1 MSTQHQQALS
11 PNGYRLLAIAVHDMH
26 PVKLAARFIN
36 DPDTRKIIY
45 FSKDE
50 IWEKFIKEKTS
61 AFYIPLTLQEDIIA
75 LINPIEFEVLNFLG
89 DHQGIFT
96 KEQECSLKF
105 CFNADGTVDRVKTA
119 DLLIH
124 SKWLGVQTR
133 FVLACQYW
141 SSFNVQR
148 LYYGLNKSARKK
160 ILNKYS
166 TENENLNEYEENV
179 ALWIRHF
186 KAGYISKRQTWNS
199 RHGYYNWNYAAIQG
213 RLFDDLIEERRQSL
227 LCSFF
232 EHAYWIHIHRFCLSK
247 MNADHRK
254 DLLKRFPLKVLR
266 TYLYW
271 PNQRFFLDAVNKVW
285 DCLPRQHF
293 TCLLHIIICHKI
305 VELWKDFDYVNLLKE
320 FWYRSP
326 DHLKQYVKGTDIFEI
341 LMEIL
346 KNGFNSKDVPGNF
359 FLHADI
365 YHNANECCEFIDKIV
380 KHQ

>member
-1 MSTQHQQALS
+1 MLTLKKVI
-11 PNGYRLLAIAVHDMH
+11 L
-26 PVKLAARFIN
+26 VKLAARFIN

-141 SSFNVQR
+141 SSFNVQKIILWIETNLR
-148 LYYGLNKSARKK
+148 GKK

-166 TENENLNEYEENV
+166 TENENLNEYENV

-186 KAGYISKRQTWNS
+186 KAGYISKGK
-199 RHGYYNWNYAAIQG
+199 HGIRAMDIITGITRLYRG

-227 LCSFF
+227 FYVVFLSM
-232 EHAYWIHIHRFCLSK
+232 HIGYIHRFCLSK

-271 PNQRFFLDAVNKVW
+271 PNQRFFLDAVNKKFGIVY
-285 DCLPRQHF
+285 QGG
-293 TCLLHIIICHKI
+293 TLLAYCTS
-305 VELWKDFDYVNLLKE
+305 LYVTKL
-320 FWYRSP
+320 
-326 DHLKQYVKGTDIFEI
+326 
-341 LMEIL
+341 
-346 KNGFNSKDVPGNF
+346 
-359 FLHADI
+359 
-365 YHNANECCEFIDKIV
+365 
-380 KHQ
+380 